1 MRQEHREAL
10 GIDESKTVRYVGRH
24 NVRNSIEDIDISYYD
39 VFNTTGALLAKCQIY
54 DSMGVYPPHSR
65 LFKYKKFSPLG
76 KSLL

>member
-10 GIDESKTVRYVGRH
+10 GIDESMTVRYVGRD
-24 NVRNSIEDIDISYYD
+24 NVRTSVEDIDISYYE
-39 VFNTTGALLAKCQIY
+39 VFDTTGVLVAKCQIY
-54 DSMGVYPPHSR
+54 DSMGTYPPHSR